1 MQIKEVMTKALEKL
15 REGVPVFEDAIKRL
29 FEAEP
34 YLLGSANP
42 PSDIGVYALFYDGE
56 LKYIG
61 EAKGRKGLRDRLL
74 SKHLSG
80 DDSHTMQRVFIS
92 EYPDRAER
100 REFLK
105 RSVSAKWLPMECPD
119 TVSAV
124 ERLLIWALKPEWN
137 NK

>member
-1 MQIKEVMTKALEKL
+1 M
-15 REGVPVFEDAIKRL
+15 FEQAINQL
-29 FEAEP
+29 FEARP
-34 YLLGSANP
+34 FVLGEADP
-42 PSDIGVYALFYDGE
+42 PTNIGVYALFYDGA

-80 DDSHTMQRVFIS
+80 DDNHTMQRVFMS
-92 EYPDRAER
+92 KYPDRTDR
-100 REFLK
+100 RNFIK
-105 RSVSAKWLPMECPD
+105 KNVSAKWLVMECPD

-137 NK
+137 NT

>member
-1 MQIKEVMTKALEKL
+1 MTKALERL
-15 REGVPVFEDAIKRL
+15 REGFPVFEEAIRQL
-29 FEAEP
+29 FEANS
-34 YLLGSANP
+34 YLLGDADP
-42 PSDIGVYALFYDGE
+42 PKNIGVYALFHAGE

-61 EAKGRKGLRDRLL
+61 EAKGSKGLRDRLL

-80 DDSHTMQRVFIS
+80 DDNHTMQRVFLK
-92 EYPDRAER
+92 EYPDRTDR
-100 REFLK
+100 RNYIK
-105 RSVSAKWLPMECPD
+105 KTVSAKWLEMKCPD